1 MRIIDGIRCTGVDMD
16 LIKECGAF
24 LLIGRGYRYRETWLV
39 AEVVK
44 ASEDILIESL
54 PCSQLNG
61 KQGLLMGVTVKR
73 Y

>member
-1 MRIIDGIRCTGVDMD
+1 MRIIYGIRCTGVDID

-44 ASEDILIESL
+44 ASEDILI
-54 PCSQLNG
+54 
-61 KQGLLMGVTVKR
+61 
-73 Y
+73 